1 MLKEIEQLNQT
12 FTQFKE
18 ANDAALAELKK
29 YGKTTSETT
38 EKVDRINTALDGL
51 ESKITAKIT
60 ELETKAAK
68 TEALERQLSELEGK
82 IGRRGT
88 PATDGDPEEAA
99 KIKNRQMKA
108 ALFKAMKWN
117 PTTMQS
123 FDLHMGDQKS
133 LIVNSDTAGGYLAP
147 PEYVQ
152 EIIMDATEY
161 SPIRTIARQRSTT
174 RHNVLI
180 PKRTTTA
187 AASWVNETGTRSET
201 TNPAFGME
209 EIRTHEMYA
218 MTKVSWQELEDA
230 GFNLEAFLRAE
241 FSEQFGI
248 TEGTAF
254 VSGSG
259 NGKPEGFMTHAS
271 VGEVNSGHASQITAD
286 GLIAL
291 YFEPKEQYLTNASWC
306 LSRSTLKT
314 IRQLKDG
321 NGQYLWAPGIRNE
334 PRPATILDRPY
345 IICPDMPSI
354 GAGLYPVAFG
364 DFRRAYIIIDRI
376 VIEMM
381 SDPYTS
387 KGTGMVEFSARK
399 RVGGQVIQAEAIKKL
414 KISA

>member
-1 MLKEIEQLNQT
+1 MLQEIQQLNQT

-29 YGKTTSETT
+29 YGTITSETT
-38 EKVDRINTALDGL
+38 QKVDRINTALDGL
-51 ESKITAKIT
+51 ESKLNSKIT

-68 TEALERQLSELEGK
+68 TEALERQLADMEGK
-82 IGRRGT
+82 LSRRGV
-88 PATDGDPEEAA
+88 PASDDPDEAA
-99 KIKNRQMKA
+99 KVKNRQMKA
-108 ALFKAMKWN
+108 ALFRAMKWN
-117 PTTMQS
+117 PTTMHS
-123 FDLHMGDQKS
+123 FEQHMGDQKA

-161 SPIRTIARQRSTT
+161 SPVRSIARQRSTT
-174 RHNVLI
+174 RHSVLI
-180 PKRTTTA
+180 PKRTSTA
-187 AASWVNETGTRSET
+187 SASWVNETGTRTET

-230 GFNLEAFLRAE
+230 GFNLEAFLRTE

-248 TEGTAF
+248 AEGTAF
-254 VSGSG
+254 ISGSG
-259 NGKPEGFMTHAS
+259 NGKPEGIMTHAS

-291 YFEPKEQYLTNASWC
+291 YFEPKEQYLTNASWI

-345 IICPDMPSI
+345 IVCPDMPSI
-354 GAGLYPVAFG
+354 GAGNYPVAFG
-364 DFRRAYIIIDRI
+364 DFRRAYIITDRV

-387 KGTGMVEFSARK
+387 KGSGMVEFSARK
-399 RVGGQVIQAEAIKKL
+399 RVGGQIIQAEAIKKL